1 MQGLNKE
8 FYFEFVHV
16 PFKVSN
22 PTRKNLEIDS
32 MQIFD
37 ELTIGIEEEYQII
50 DTESREL
57 TSFISEF
64 MEQGAMLFN
73 ENVKPEFL
81 QSQIEVGSSVCK
93 DIKEARSEICRLR
106 NLVSDIAAKNNCNIV
121 AAGTHPF
128 SKWEDQL
135 VTNKERYR
143 GLLDSM
149 QIVAKR
155 LLIFG
160 MHVHIGIKDRDLRI
174 DIMNQ
179 MRYFMPHI
187 LALSTSSPF
196 WWGQKTGFKSYR
208 SIVFEDL
215 PRTGIPERFNSF
227 MEYEQYI
234 HTLIKCGCIDEATKI
249 WWDIRPHPKFP
260 TLEFRICDC
269 TTKVNEVIAIAALI
283 QSLVAKLIKL
293 RMLNQS
299 WRSYRSSMIA
309 ENKWR
314 AIKDGIK
321 GKLIDFGKQTE
332 ISASE
337 LTEELIE
344 LIDDVLDPLGTRKDV
359 EYLFTLLK
367 EGSSADRQISCYER
381 TDSLEAVVDQL
392 SEETMMDC

>member
-1 MQGLNKE
+1 MHIK
-8 FYFEFVHV
+8 
-16 PFKVSN
+16 
-22 PTRKNLEIDS
+22 
-32 MQIFD
+32 D

-57 TSFISEF
+57 KSFISEF

-81 QSQIEVGSSVCK
+81 QSQIEVGSRVCK
-93 DIKEARSEICRLR
+93 NIKEARTEICRLR
-106 NLVSDIAAKNNCNIV
+106 NLVSDIASKNNCKII

-135 VTNKERYR
+135 VTNKKRYR

-187 LALSTSSPF
+187 LTLSTSSPF

-215 PRTGIPERFNSF
+215 PRTGIPEMFNSSV
-227 MEYEQYI
+227 EYDQYVN
-234 HTLIKCGCIDEATKI
+234 TLINCGCIDDATKI
-249 WWDIRPHPKFP
+249 WWDIRPHSKFP

-269 TTKVNEVIAIAALI
+269 TTKINEVIAIAALI
-283 QSLVAKLIKL
+283 QSIVAKLIML
-293 RMLNQS
+293 RQKNQS
-299 WRSYRSSMIA
+299 WRTYRSSMIA

-314 AIKDGIK
+314 AIKDGVK
-321 GKLIDFGKQTE
+321 GNLIDFGKQTE
-332 ISASE
+332 VLVSE
-337 LTEELIE
+337 LTRELIE
-344 LIDDVLDPLGTRKDV
+344 LVDDVLDPLGTRKDV
-359 EYLFTLLK
+359 EYIFTLLK
-367 EGSSADRQISCYER
+367 EGSSADRQLSCFER
-381 TDSLEAVVDQL
+381 TGSLEAVVDQL
-392 SEETMMDC
+392 SEETMIDC

>member
-1 MQGLNKE
+1 
-8 FYFEFVHV
+8 
-16 PFKVSN
+16 
-22 PTRKNLEIDS
+22 

-57 TSFISEF
+57 TSFITEF
-64 MEQGAMLFN
+64 MEQGAMVFN

-81 QSQIEVGSSVCK
+81 QSQIEVGSSICK

-106 NLVSDIAAKNNCNIV
+106 NLVSDIAAKNKCNIV

-160 MHVHIGIKDRDLRI
+160 MHVHIGIKDRDLQI

-187 LALSTSSPF
+187 LTLSTSSPF
-196 WWGQKTGFKSYR
+196 WWGRNTGFKSYR

-215 PRTGIPERFNSF
+215 PRTGIPERFDSSA
-227 MEYEQYI
+227 EYDQYI
-234 HTLIKCGCIDEATKI
+234 KTLIKCGCIDEPTKI
-249 WWDIRPHPKFP
+249 WWDIRPHPIFP

-321 GKLIDFGKQTE
+321 GELIDFGKQTE
-332 ISASE
+332 IPASE
-337 LTEELIE
+337 LMEELIE

>member
-1 MQGLNKE
+1 MLMN
-8 FYFEFVHV
+8 
-16 PFKVSN
+16 
-22 PTRKNLEIDS
+22 
-32 MQIFD
+32 D

-81 QSQIEVGSSVCK
+81 QSQIEVGSRVCK
-93 DIKEARSEICRLR
+93 NIKEARTEICRLR
-106 NLVSDIAAKNNCNIV
+106 NLVSNIASKNNCKII

-135 VTNKERYR
+135 VTDKERYR

-187 LALSTSSPF
+187 LTLSTSSPF

-215 PRTGIPERFNSF
+215 PRTGIPEMFKSSV
-227 MEYEQYI
+227 EYDQYVN
-234 HTLIKCGCIDEATKI
+234 TLINCGCIDDATKI

-269 TTKVNEVIAIAALI
+269 TTKINEVIAIAALI
-283 QSLVAKLIKL
+283 QSIVAKLIML
-293 RMLNQS
+293 RQKNQS
-299 WRSYRSSMIA
+299 WRTYRSSMIA

-314 AIKDGIK
+314 AIKDGVK
-321 GKLIDFGKQTE
+321 GNLIDFGKQSE
-332 ISASE
+332 VLVSE
-337 LTEELIE
+337 LTRELIE
-344 LIDDVLDPLGTRKDV
+344 LVDDVLDPLGTRKDV
-359 EYLFTLLK
+359 EYIFTLLK
-367 EGSSADRQISCYER
+367 EGSSADRQISCFER
-381 TDSLEAVVDQL
+381 TGSLEAVVDQL
-392 SEETMMDC
+392 SEETMLDC

>member
-1 MQGLNKE
+1 MQVLNKG
-8 FYFEFVHV
+8 FFEFVHV

-57 TSFISEF
+57 TSFITEF
-64 MEQGAMLFN
+64 MEQGAMVFN

-81 QSQIEVGSSVCK
+81 QSQIEVGSSICK

-106 NLVSDIAAKNNCNIV
+106 NLVSDIAAKNKCNIV

-160 MHVHIGIKDRDLRI
+160 MHIHIGIKDRDLRI

-215 PRTGIPERFNSF
+215 PRTGIPERFDSYV
-227 MEYEQYI
+227 EYEQYI

-249 WWDIRPHPKFP
+249 WWDIRPHPIFP

-321 GKLIDFGKQTE
+321 GELIDFGKQTE
-332 ISASE
+332 ISAGE
-337 LTEELIE
+337 LMEELFE

>member
-1 MQGLNKE
+1 MQVLNKG
-8 FYFEFVHV
+8 FFEFVHV

-57 TSFISEF
+57 TSFITEF
-64 MEQGAMLFN
+64 MEQGAMVFN

-81 QSQIEVGSSVCK
+81 QSQIEVGSSICK

-106 NLVSDIAAKNNCNIV
+106 NLVSDIAAKNKCNIV

-160 MHVHIGIKDRDLRI
+160 MHIHIGIKDRDLRI

-215 PRTGIPERFNSF
+215 PRTGIPERFDSYV
-227 MEYEQYI
+227 EYEQYI

-249 WWDIRPHPKFP
+249 WWDIRPHPIFP

-321 GKLIDFGKQTE
+321 GELIDFGKQTE

-337 LTEELIE
+337 LMEELIE

>member
-1 MQGLNKE
+1 
-8 FYFEFVHV
+8 
-16 PFKVSN
+16 
-22 PTRKNLEIDS
+22 

-73 ENVKPEFL
+73 DNVKPEFL
-81 QSQIEVGSSVCK
+81 QSQIEVGSRVCK
-93 DIKEARSEICRLR
+93 NINEARSEIYRLR
-106 NLVSDIAAKNNCNIV
+106 NLVSGIAAKNNCKII

-135 VTNKERYR
+135 VTNNERYR

-187 LALSTSSPF
+187 LTLSTSSPF

-215 PRTGIPERFNSF
+215 PRTGIPEMFNSSV
-227 MEYEQYI
+227 EYDQYI
-234 HTLIKCGCIDEATKI
+234 NTLIKCGCIDDATKI
-249 WWDIRPHPKFP
+249 WWDIRPHPNFP

-269 TTKVNEVIAIAALI
+269 TTKVNEVIAIAAII
-283 QSLVAKLIKL
+283 QSIVAKLIKL
-293 RMLNQS
+293 RLSNQS
-299 WRSYRSSMIA
+299 WRTYRSSMIA

-314 AIKDGIK
+314 AIKDGVK
-321 GKLIDFGKQTE
+321 GELIDFGKQTE
-332 ISASE
+332 VSVSE
-337 LTEELIE
+337 LVKELIE
-344 LIDDVLDPLGTRKDV
+344 LIDDVLDPLGTRKDI
-359 EYLFTLLK
+359 EYIFTILK
-367 EGSSADRQISCYER
+367 EGSSADRQLLCYER

-392 SEETMMDC
+392 SEETMMNC

>member
-1 MQGLNKE
+1 
-8 FYFEFVHV
+8 
-16 PFKVSN
+16 
-22 PTRKNLEIDS
+22 
-32 MQIFD
+32 MQINE

-57 TSFISEF
+57 KSFISEF
-64 MEQGAMLFN
+64 MEQGAMLFH

-81 QSQIEVGSSVCK
+81 QSQIEVGSRVCK
-93 DIKEARSEICRLR
+93 NINEARSEICRLR
-106 NLVSDIAAKNNCNIV
+106 NLVSDIASKNNCKII

-160 MHVHIGIKDRDLRI
+160 MHVHIGIKDRNLRI

-187 LALSTSSPF
+187 LTLSTSSPF

-215 PRTGIPERFNSF
+215 PRTGIPEIFNSSV
-227 MEYEQYI
+227 EYDQYI
-234 HTLIKCGCIDEATKI
+234 NTLINCGCIDEATKI
-249 WWDIRPHPKFP
+249 WWDIRPHSNFP

-269 TTKVNEVIAIAALI
+269 TTKVNEVIAIVALI

-293 RMLNQS
+293 RKMNQS
-299 WRSYRSSMIA
+299 WRTYRSSMIA

-314 AIKDGIK
+314 AIKDGVK
-321 GKLIDFGKQTE
+321 GKLVDFGKQTE
-332 ISASE
+332 VPVRD
-337 LTEELIE
+337 LIE
-344 LIDDVLDPLGTRKDV
+344 EMIELVEDVLDPLGTRKDV
-359 EYLFTLLK
+359 EYIFTLLN
-367 EGSSADRQISCYER
+367 EGSSADRQLSCFER

-392 SEETMMDC
+392 SEETMIDC

>member
-1 MQGLNKE
+1 
-8 FYFEFVHV
+8 
-16 PFKVSN
+16 
-22 PTRKNLEIDS
+22 

-57 TSFISEF
+57 TSFITEF
-64 MEQGAMLFN
+64 MEQGAILFN

-93 DIKEARSEICRLR
+93 DIQEARNEICRLR
-106 NLVSDIAAKNNCNIV
+106 NLVSDIAAKNKCQII

-135 VTNKERYR
+135 VTNNERYM

-160 MHVHIGIKDRDLRI
+160 MHVHIGIKDPDLRI

-179 MRYFMPHI
+179 MRYFVPHI
-187 LALSTSSPF
+187 LSLSTSSPF
-196 WWGQKTGFKSYR
+196 WWGRKTGFKSYR

-215 PRTGIPERFNSF
+215 PRTGIPELFNSSV
-227 MEYEQYI
+227 EYDQYI
-234 HTLIKCGCIDEATKI
+234 DTLIKCGCIDEATKI

-293 RMLNQS
+293 RLMNQS
-299 WRSYRSSMIA
+299 WRPYRSSMIA

-314 AIKDGIK
+314 AIKDGVK
-321 GKLIDFGKQTE
+321 GKLIDFGKQSE
-332 ISASE
+332 ILTSE
-337 LTEELIE
+337 LTMELIE
-344 LIDDVLDPLGTRKDV
+344 LVDDVLDPLGTRKEV

-367 EGSSADRQISCYER
+367 EGSSADRQLSCYEK

>member
-1 MQGLNKE
+1 ME
-8 FYFEFVHV
+8 
-16 PFKVSN
+16 
-22 PTRKNLEIDS
+22 
-32 MQIFD
+32 IFD

-64 MEQGAMLFN
+64 MEQGAMLFH

-93 DIKEARSEICRLR
+93 NIKEARTEICRLR
-106 NLVSDIAAKNNCNIV
+106 SLVSDIAAKNNCKII

-135 VTNKERYR
+135 VTNNERYR

-187 LALSTSSPF
+187 LTLSTSSPF

-215 PRTGIPERFNSF
+215 PRTGIPEMFNSYV
-227 MEYEQYI
+227 EYDEYI
-234 HTLIKCGCIDEATKI
+234 NTLIKCGCIDEATKI

-269 TTKVNEVIAIAALI
+269 TTRVNEVIAIAALI

-293 RMLNQS
+293 RRLNQS
-299 WRSYRSSMIA
+299 WRTYRSSMIA

-314 AIKDGIK
+314 AIKDGVK

-332 ISASE
+332 VSVSE
-337 LTEELIE
+337 LASELIE
-344 LIDDVLDPLGTRKDV
+344 LVDDVLDPLGTRKDV
-359 EYLFTLLK
+359 EYIFTLLK
-367 EGSSADRQISCYER
+367 EGSSADRQLSCYDR

>member
-1 MQGLNKE
+1 ME
-8 FYFEFVHV
+8 
-16 PFKVSN
+16 
-22 PTRKNLEIDS
+22 
-32 MQIFD
+32 IFD

-50 DTESREL
+50 DIESREL

-64 MEQGAMLFN
+64 MKQGAMQFH

-93 DIKEARSEICRLR
+93 NIKEARTEICRLR
-106 NLVSDIAAKNNCNIV
+106 SLVSDIAAKNKCKII

-187 LALSTSSPF
+187 LTLSTSSPF

-208 SIVFEDL
+208 SIVFEEL
-215 PRTGIPERFNSF
+215 PRTGIPEMFNSYV
-227 MEYEQYI
+227 EYDEYI
-234 HTLIKCGCIDEATKI
+234 NTLIKCGCIDEATKI

-269 TTKVNEVIAIAALI
+269 TTRVNEVIAIAALI

-293 RMLNQS
+293 RRLNQS
-299 WRSYRSSMIA
+299 WRTYRSSMIA

-314 AIKDGIK
+314 AIKDGVK
-321 GKLIDFGKQTE
+321 GNLIDFGKKAE
-332 ISASE
+332 VSVSE
-337 LTEELIE
+337 LASELIE
-344 LIDDVLDPLGTRKDV
+344 LVDDVLDPLGTRKDV
-359 EYLFTLLK
+359 EYIFTMLK
-367 EGSSADRQISCYER
+367 EGSSADRQLSCYDR

>member
-1 MQGLNKE
+1 M
-8 FYFEFVHV
+8 
-16 PFKVSN
+16 
-22 PTRKNLEIDS
+22 D
-32 MQIFD
+32 IFD

-64 MEQGAMLFN
+64 MEQGAILLQ

-93 DIKEARSEICRLR
+93 NIKEARSEISRLR
-106 NLVSDIAAKNNCNIV
+106 NLVSNIAAKNKCKII

-128 SKWEDQL
+128 SKWEEQL
-135 VTNKERYR
+135 VTNNERYM

-187 LALSTSSPF
+187 LTLSTSSPF

-215 PRTGIPERFNSF
+215 PRTGIPEMFNSYV
-227 MEYEQYI
+227 EYDEYI
-234 HTLIKCGCIDEATKI
+234 NTLIKCGYIDEATKI

-269 TTKVNEVIAIAALI
+269 TTRVNEVIAIAALI

-293 RMLNQS
+293 RRLNQS
-299 WRSYRSSMIA
+299 WRTYRSSMIA

-314 AIKDGIK
+314 AIKDCVK
-321 GKLIDFGKQTE
+321 GNLIDFGKQTE
-332 ISASE
+332 VSVNE
-337 LTEELIE
+337 LVGELIE
-344 LIDDVLDPLGTRKDV
+344 MVDDVLDPLGTRKDV
-359 EYLFTLLK
+359 EYIFTLLK
-367 EGSSADRQISCYER
+367 EGSSADRQLSCYDR

-392 SEETMMDC
+392 SEETMVDC